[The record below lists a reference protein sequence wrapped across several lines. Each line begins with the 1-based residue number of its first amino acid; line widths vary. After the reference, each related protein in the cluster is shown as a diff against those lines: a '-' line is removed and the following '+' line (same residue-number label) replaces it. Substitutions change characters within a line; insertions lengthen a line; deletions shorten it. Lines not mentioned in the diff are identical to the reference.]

1 MGTVFVVL
9 VVAVVVLMLIGSVAL
24 TRRPFRKRQERIEAK
39 ASQGY
44 PLVFLPGKVPKM
56 AQGVR
61 LTVGLGGVESEAEIR
76 PPPPA
81 YSS

>member
-24 TRRPFRKRQERIEAK
+24 TRRQVRKRQERKAK
-39 ASQGY
+39 ASQSY
-44 PLVFLPGKVPKM
+44 PLVFIPGKVSKT
-56 AQGVR
+56 QGVR
-61 LTVGLGGVESEAEIR
+61 LTVGPGFVEPEAEIH

-81 YSS
+81 YAS